1 MLKIGVLGVGHLGR
15 IHVKC
20 INLVPNLELVGFFDP
35 NDANAAK
42 ITAAYKIQR
51 FDSVDKLLD
60 AVDAVDIV
68 TPTITH
74 FELAKQAISKGKHVF
89 IEKPITEKP
98 EQAKALLELV
108 KEHQVKVQVGHVERF
123 NPAMLALKEE
133 NLNPMFIEV
142 HRLATFNPRGTD
154 VSVVLDLMIHD
165 LDIILNIVKSPV
177 KHVHATGVA
186 VVSYTADLSNA
197 RIEFENGCV
206 ANVTASRL
214 SMKQMRKVR
223 LFQNDGYISLDFLD
237 KKAEIIS
244 LHDISEKEK
253 LGDIPVLEI
262 ETAKGQKLIKMDM
275 PKVEPVNAI
284 QMELA
289 TFTESVLNNK
299 TPKVTLED
307 GYRALDLAYQI
318 SEIIEQKNKE
328 FITVNSVE

>member
-1 MLKIGVLGVGHLGR
+1 MLRIGVLGVGHLGK

-20 INLVPNLELVGFFDP
+20 INLVPNLELVGFCDP
-35 NDANAAK
+35 DDKNAADVIK
-42 ITAAYKIQR
+42 NYGIKR
-51 FDSVDKLLD
+51 FDTVDELLD

-68 TPTITH
+68 TPTTTH
-74 FELAKQAISKGKHVF
+74 FELAKRAITKGKHVF

-108 KEHQVKVQVGHVERF
+108 KKHKVKVQVGHVERF
-123 NPAMLALKEE
+123 NPAMLALNEE
-133 NLNPMFIEV
+133 DLNPMFIEV

-177 KHVHATGVA
+177 KNVHATGVA
-186 VVSYTADLSNA
+186 VVSDTADLSNA
-197 RIEFENGCV
+197 RIEFENGCI

-223 LFQNDGYISLDFLD
+223 LFQNNGYISLDFLD

-244 LHDISEKEK
+244 LHDVSEKEK
-253 LGDIPVLEI
+253 LGNVPVLEI
-262 ETAKGQKLIKMDM
+262 ETQKGRKLIKMAM

-289 TFTESVLNNK
+289 TFADSILNDE

-307 GYRALDLAYQI
+307 GYRALDLAYRI
-318 SEIIEQKNKE
+318 SKTIEEKNEE
-328 FITVNSVE
+328 FIAANAV